1 PVDLAGLTSSAT
13 VVAGDA
19 GEVSA
24 PRVDGDSVTAEDAAN
39 SSRGGGS
46 H

>member
-1 PVDLAGLTSSAT
+1 PVDLAGGTPSAT
-13 VVAGDA
+13 AAAGNA
-19 GEVSA
+19 RKVTA
-24 PRVDGDSVTAEDAAN
+24 PRGDGHSITAEDAAN